1 MISYQE
7 LVRTFPIDLLPAKLC
22 NCTQAIMTHIIT
34 SFLAFMFF

>member
-1 MISYQE
+1 M
-7 LVRTFPIDLLPAKLC
+7 PAKLC

>member
-1 MISYQE
+1 M
-7 LVRTFPIDLLPAKLC
+7 C